1 MIMKRQININI
12 ISNQIYNHFKD
23 NDIDVKEYVLDS
35 LNDFIEKYKSNIN
48 DEYYIIDLIESLFAL
63 SKEKNI
69 DLNKYFPCFV
79 EI

>member
-1 MIMKRQININI
+1 MKKQINLNV
-12 ISNQIYNHFKD
+12 ISNQIYNKYKELNID
-23 NDIDVKEYVLDS
+23 NKEYL
-35 LNDFIEKYKSNIN
+35 LETFNNIVKN
-48 DEYYIIDLIESLFAL
+48 NNIDEYSIIKLLNCLFAL